1 MTFPIRIVS
10 IIFIYLYKYNSCLG
24 GHHKK
29 IDHSPDTT
37 SAKDHEHGQLQF
49 TTANK

>member
-1 MTFPIRIVS
+1 MTLPIRIVS
-10 IIFIYLYKYNSCLG
+10 IIFIYSYKYNSCFSG
-24 GHHKK
+24 YHKK
-29 IDHSPDTT
+29 IDHSLDIT

>member
-1 MTFPIRIVS
+1 MTLPIRVVS
-10 IIFIYLYKYNSCLG
+10 IIFIYLYKYNSYLG

-29 IDHSPDTT
+29 IDHSLDIT

-49 TTANK
+49 TIANK